1 MVLFLCGGG
10 EGGKVLS
17 AGSLDCGL
25 IDGDNGSVG
34 VGNKTGITNSVG
46 GSGIAVTSCVTGKTS
61 SGQVLSTGSL
71 DCGLIDGDNS
81 SIGVGNEGWCISNWV
96 VKVVVGQG
104 LGIGSGVS
112 CGVGISVVDSGI
124 SVVTVV
130 SSGVSGVSSGI
141 SVVCSGVSSVSSI
154 SGVSSGVCGKV
165 SSLGSLDL
173 RGLDGGDGT
182 VGVFDKLGAGSSH
195 ASKENLKRG
204 KIILIKLF

>member
-1 MVLFLCGGG
+1 MVLFLCGSG

-71 DCGLIDGDNS
+71 DCGLIDRDNS
-81 SIGVGNEGWCISNWV
+81 SIGVGNEGWCVSNWV

-112 CGVGISVVDSGI
+112 CGVGISVVDSGV
-124 SVVTVV
+124 SVV

-141 SVVCSGVSSVSSI
+141 SVVCSGISSVSSI

-182 VGVFDKLGAGSSH
+182 VGVFDELGAGSSH

-204 KIILIKLF
+204 KII

>member
-10 EGGKVLS
+10 EGGKVLG

-34 VGNKTGITNSVG
+34 VGNKTGVTNSVG

-61 SGQVLSTGSL
+61 SGQVLSAGSL
-71 DCGLIDGDNS
+71 DCGLINGDNS
-81 SIGVGNEGWCISNWV
+81 SIGVGNEGWCVSNWV

-112 CGVGISVVDSGI
+112 CGVGISVVDSGV
-124 SVVTVV
+124 SVVSVV

-141 SVVCSGVSSVSSI
+141 SVVCSGVSGVSSGI
-154 SGVSSGVCGKV
+154 SVVCSGVCGKV
-165 SSLGSLDL
+165 SSLSSLDL

-182 VGVFDKLGAGSSH
+182 IGVFDKLGAGSSH
-195 ASKENLKRG
+195 ASKENLKNN
-204 KIILIKLF
+204 